1 MSSSVDWSNSIDYY
15 LSFKTKKKAKR
26 KFSALNDSSLKE
38 MRQSVESV
46 INERWQIWLQKKCA
60 GISSVHV
67 FASIYN
73 FLLYTFFVC
82 FMFYIVLTILYILL
96 YPILH
101 RNKLSVIVTRIS
113 LKINV
118 LTKYSGFYSVDHLEI
133 LQL

>member
-1 MSSSVDWSNSIDYY
+1 
-15 LSFKTKKKAKR
+15 
-26 KFSALNDSSLKE
+26 
-38 MRQSVESV
+38 
-46 INERWQIWLQKKCA
+46 
-60 GISSVHV
+60 
-67 FASIYN
+67 
-73 FLLYTFFVC
+73 
-82 FMFYIVLTILYILL
+82 MFYIVLTILYILL